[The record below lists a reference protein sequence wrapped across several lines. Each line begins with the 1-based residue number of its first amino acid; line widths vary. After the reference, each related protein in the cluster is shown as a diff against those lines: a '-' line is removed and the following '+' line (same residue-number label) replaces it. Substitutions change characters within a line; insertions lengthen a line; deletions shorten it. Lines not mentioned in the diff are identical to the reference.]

1 MNKKILATLLPLALA
16 AAYGPNAFAQDSA
29 AATQNNVLPADPAAA
44 GAGAVAAPAPVAASP
59 DTQAAAPAGP
69 SPSDPVSTVVVTG
82 FRSSLQKALNLKQQ
96 AIGVRDS
103 IVAEDIG
110 KFPEANVAESLQ
122 RVPGVI
128 LNRDESSA
136 EGQRISIRGLPT
148 EYSVTTL
155 NGAPV
160 NTTSTS
166 TIGSAA
172 RGFNY
177 DVFASELFGRVDFYK
192 SPLAELTEGGL
203 GGIVD
208 LQTPRPFDNPKRTVR
223 YGLTAAYNTMSEHT
237 DPAGFA
243 LYSNTW
249 GNFGFL
255 VGASHTGSQNSRSGF
270 EATGGYNSSFNGSQ
284 SPVKGNFAL
293 ALDYDSPLANLGGY
307 TRDQV
312 DRALLPRIY
321 RFYGSQNDRTRDGL
335 VSSFQ
340 YKNGPLNISFDTLY
354 SKLKNER
361 DEMYFGI
368 LIRNSRTSNRNAPAG
383 QTGNSGLIPL
393 NVSIDPSSNLLTGT
407 FGNTSYSSGVTYSN
421 DQTEFGYGALNLNYK
436 ASDKLSFTAQ
446 ASANNSS
453 ALSYQSTLSGQIFG
467 ITSTIG
473 YGDDHV
479 YPEMSSPTSYTDP
492 NNFQGFS
499 IGTGWTKETDKGRQ
513 VRAAADWDYDLPG
526 GWTGHLKTGFSF
538 VETTKGIDKR
548 NGTSLATA
556 KLNQLGNTGLRAGMT
571 SQLPIGNLDMG
582 GGWPSSWGTFDRDF
596 TYSTF
601 NPLQY
606 NPNSAFTPAQSF
618 TAQEK
623 VSTAFVQ
630 SDFKGEVLGRELRFN
645 AGVRYSETKTYIDNF
660 KQQGASLVYA
670 ANQEEGKYSNVL
682 PAVSAALDLTDTLM
696 WRASFGKTISRASL
710 GIIAAQTVIPN
721 QFDNTATAGNP
732 NLKPQQSKNIDTSLE
747 WYFKPGSLLSAAYF
761 HKTLTDA
768 TVGNTVQ
775 TTFGQLGLPDTA
787 LGPIFQDASGRVD
800 PNLPM
805 TLRTYTNAGKQI
817 LKGFELAYQQ
827 AFDFLPD
834 PFKGFGAIGSFT
846 HIDPFNS
853 AEWITTSGKKIEVN
867 SVPKFAYSATGY
879 YERGPLAVRLSW
891 NYKGRSLHGDNPRN
905 LGDDLI
911 RWRAARGYLD
921 GNISYKI
928 NESLELRI
936 DALNLSNT
944 LAYDYFEDA
953 NGVYGGGKK
962 TRMDYAKY
970 DGRTI
975 KIGIRGKL

>member
-1 MNKKILATLLPLALA
+1 MNKKLLATLLPLALA
-16 AAYGPNAFAQDSA
+16 AAYGNPACAQEASA
-29 AATQNNVLPADPAAA
+29 AAEVGAPQASPGTAASAAADAPAAA
-44 GAGAVAAPAPVAASP
+44 QGAP
-59 DTQAAAPAGP
+59 QAAAQSSDAGP
-69 SPSDPVSTVVVTG
+69 VNTVVVTG

-128 LNRDESSA
+128 LNRDESSG

-177 DVFASELFGRVDFYK
+177 DVFASELFGRIDFYK

-223 YGLTAAYNTMSEHT
+223 YGITAAYNTMSEHT

-249 GNFGFL
+249 GNWGFL
-255 VGASHTGSQNSRSGF
+255 IGGSHSGSVNNRSGF

-293 ALDYDSPLANLGGY
+293 ALDYDSPLANLSGY

-321 RFYGSQNDRTRDGL
+321 RFYGSQNDRTRNGL
-335 VSSFQ
+335 VSSLQ
-340 YKNGPLNISFDTLY
+340 YKNGPLNISLDTLY

-368 LIRNSRTSNRNAPAG
+368 LVRNSRTTNRNAPAG
-383 QTGNSGLIPL
+383 QTGNNGLIPL
-393 NVSIDPSSNLLTGT
+393 DVRIDPSSNLLTGT
-407 FGNTSYSSGVTYSN
+407 FGNTSYSSGVTYAN
-421 DQTEFGYGALNLNYK
+421 DETQFGYGALNLSYK
-436 ASDKLSFTAQ
+436 ASDRLTFTAQ

-467 ITSTIG
+467 ITSTID

-479 YPEMSSPTSYTDP
+479 YPSVSSPTSYTDP
-492 NNFQGFS
+492 NNFAGFQ

-513 VRAAADWDYDLPG
+513 LRAAADWDYDLPG
-526 GWTGHLKTGFSF
+526 GWKGHMKTGFSY

-556 KLNQLGNTGLRAGMT
+556 RLNQLGNAGLRAGMT
-571 SQLPIGNLDMG
+571 STLPISNLDMG
-582 GGWPSSWGTFDRDF
+582 NWPNAWGTFDRGY
-596 TYSTF
+596 TYATF
-601 NPLQY
+601 NPLEY

-630 SDFKGEVLGRELRFN
+630 SDFRGEVFGRELRLN

-660 KQQGASLVYA
+660 KQTGANNAYA
-670 ANQEEGKYSNVL
+670 PNEEEGKYSNVL
-682 PAVSAALDLTDTLM
+682 PAVSAAFDVTDTLM
-696 WRASFGKTISRASL
+696 WRASYGKTISRASL

-732 NLKPQQSKNIDTSLE
+732 NLKPQQSKNFDTSLE

-761 HKTLTDA
+761 RKTLTDA
-768 TVGNTVQ
+768 TVSSTQIV
-775 TTFGQLGLPDTA
+775 TFGSLGLPDTA
-787 LGPIFQDASGRVD
+787 LGPIFQDANGRVD
-800 PNLPM
+800 PNLAM
-805 TLRTYTNAGKQI
+805 TLRTYSNAGKQV
-817 LKGFELAYQQ
+817 LKGYELAYQQ

-834 PFKGFGAIGSFT
+834 PFKGFGALASFT

-853 AEWITTSGKKIEVN
+853 QRWITTSGREIEVN
-867 SVPKFAYSATGY
+867 SVPKFAYSTTGY

-905 LGDDLI
+905 NGDDLI

-928 NESLELRI
+928 NDRLELRI

-944 LAYDYFEDA
+944 LSYDYFEDA
-953 NGVYGGGKK
+953 NGVYGSGKK

>member
-16 AAYGPNAFAQDSA
+16 AAYGSQAHAQEA
-29 AATQNNVLPADPAAA
+29 VPAVTPATTSEGGAA
-44 GAGAVAAPAPVAASP
+44 GTETVTQDAAQAPATSAPAAPAADTPVN
-59 DTQAAAPAGP
+59 
-69 SPSDPVSTVVVTG
+69 TVVVTG
-82 FRSSLQKALNLKQQ
+82 FRSSLQKALNLKQA

-110 KFPEANVAESLQ
+110 KFPEANIAESLQ

-128 LNRDESSA
+128 LNRDDSSG

-160 NTTSTS
+160 NTTSTA
-166 TIGSAA
+166 TIGTAA

-177 DVFASELFGRVDFYK
+177 DVFASELFGRVDFFK

-203 GGIVD
+203 GGVVD
-208 LQTPRPFDNPKRTVR
+208 LQTPRPFDNPKKTIR
-223 YGLTAAYNTMSEHT
+223 YGLTGTYNTSSKHG
-237 DPAGFA
+237 DPNGFA

-249 GNFGFL
+249 GDVGFL
-255 VGASHTGSQNSRSGF
+255 IGLSHSGSVNNRSGF
-270 EATGGYNSSFNGSQ
+270 EATGGYNSSFAGSQ

-293 ALDYDSPLANLGGY
+293 ALDYGSPRANLSGY
-307 TRDQV
+307 TRDQI
-312 DRALLPRIY
+312 DKALLPRIY
-321 RFYGSQNDRTRDGL
+321 RFYGSANDRTRDGM
-335 VSSFQ
+335 VSSLQ
-340 YKNGPLNISFDTLY
+340 YKSGDLNISFDTMY

-361 DEMYFGI
+361 DEMYFG
-368 LIRNSRTSNRNAPAG
+368 LLVRNSKTTDRTAPAG
-383 QTGNSGLIPL
+383 QGNNSGLIPL
-393 NVSIDPSSNLLTGT
+393 NVKIDPSSNLLTGT
-407 FGNTSYSSGVTYSN
+407 FGNTSYSSGVTYAN
-421 DQTEFGYGALNLNYK
+421 DETEFGYGALNARWR
-436 ASDKLSFTAQ
+436 ASDKLVLTAQ

-467 ITSTIG
+467 VDSTID

-479 YPEMSSPTSYTDP
+479 YPSLSSTTSYTNP
-492 NNFQGFS
+492 ANFAGFD

-513 VRAAADWDYDLPG
+513 ARIVADLDYDLPG
-526 GWTGHLKTGFSF
+526 GWTGHFKSGVSF
-538 VETTKGIDKR
+538 VQTTKGIDKR
-548 NGTSLATA
+548 NGTTAAKA
-556 KLNQLGNTGLRAGMT
+556 KLTSLGNAGLRAGMT
-571 SQLPIGNLDMG
+571 SDLPIGNLDMG
-582 GGWPSSWGTFDRDF
+582 AGWPSAWGTFTRDY
-596 TYSTF
+596 TYGTF
-601 NPLQY
+601 NPLVY
-606 NPNSAFTPAQSF
+606 NTSAAFTPAQSF
-618 TAQEK
+618 TAEEK
-623 VSTAFVQ
+623 VSTVFAQ
-630 SDFKGEVLGRELRFN
+630 SDFKGEVFGKELRIN
-645 AGVRYSETKTYIDNF
+645 AGVRYSETKTGIDNF
-660 KQQGASLVYA
+660 KQQGTSLTYG

-682 PAVSAALDLTDTLM
+682 PAMSAALDVTDTLM

-721 QFDNTATAGNP
+721 QFDNSATAGNP
-732 NLKPQQSKNIDTSLE
+732 NLKPQQSKNFDTSLE
-747 WYFKPGSLLSAAYF
+747 WYFKPGSLLSAGYF
-761 HKTLTDA
+761 RKVLTDA
-768 TVGNTVQ
+768 TVSNTSI
-775 TTFGQLGLPDTA
+775 TTFGALGLPDTA
-787 LGPIFQDASGRVD
+787 LGAIFQDANGRVD
-800 PNLPM
+800 PNLPI
-805 TLRTYTNAGKQI
+805 TLRSYTNAGRQV
-817 LKGFELAYQQ
+817 LKGYELSYQQ

-834 PFKGFGAIGSFT
+834 PFKGFGALASFT

-853 AEWITTSGKKIEVN
+853 AKWITNAGKEIEVN
-867 SVPKFAYSATGY
+867 SVPKFAYSTTGY
-879 YERGPLAVRLSW
+879 YENGPFAARLSW

-905 LGDDLI
+905 NGDDLI

-928 NESLELRI
+928 SEKLELRL

-953 NGVYGGGKK
+953 TGTYGSGKK